1 MSITVVF
8 LQKDNPKTEFENS
21 VVATD
26 TITKSI
32 VTDEN
37 VAAEEIDNTE
47 VETIIFENTKHTIQ
61 RRKFEKAIKTKRSR
75 NCCSSRN
82 N

>member
-1 MSITVVF
+1 
-8 LQKDNPKTEFENS
+8 

-47 VETIIFENTKHTIQ
+47 VETKISKTQNIQ
-61 RRKFEKAIKTKRSR
+61 SNAASLEKAIKTKEAEPLQQKQLALKVILKKK
-75 NCCSSRN
+75 
-82 N
+82 

>member
-1 MSITVVF
+1 LNCCFNPIFYVDNGSFF
-8 LQKDNPKTEFENS
+8 LQKDNPKTEFENT

-47 VETIIFENTKHTIQ
+47 VETKFAKTQNIQ
-61 RRKFEKAIKTKRSR
+61 SNAASGRKSYK
-75 NCCSSRN
+75 N
-82 N
+82 